1 MRATVLYIG
10 TGRGLFKAEVNGHG
24 DSVTPMGLQDS
35 GGLHCPVI
43 IDKDEPRRLYAA
55 TSRQGVYVSEDGGAT
70 WRESN
75 NGLDRREVWWL
86 EQHPKTGDL
95 WAGTSPSAMY
105 RSTDRGQT
113 WGECKQLQTL

>member
-24 DSVTPMGLQDS
+24 YSVTPMGLQDS
-35 GGLHCPVI
+35 GGLRCPVI

-75 NGLDRREVWWL
+75 NGLDRREVWLL
-86 EQHPKTGDL
+86 EHHSKTVEL
-95 WAGTSPSAMY
+95 WVVAPPAAV
-105 RSTDRGQT
+105 
-113 WGECKQLQTL
+113 